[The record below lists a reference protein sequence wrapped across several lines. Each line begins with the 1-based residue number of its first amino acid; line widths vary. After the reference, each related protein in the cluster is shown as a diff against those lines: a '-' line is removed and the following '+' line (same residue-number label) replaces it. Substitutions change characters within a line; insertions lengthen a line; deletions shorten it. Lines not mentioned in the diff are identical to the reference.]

1 MISGQVDF
9 KPMYVMLENLD
20 KRIKQSGDV
29 RGIMSLTREKVWQAI
44 YEFAVIAIEFDKA
57 DCMQRIE
64 TLNAKNLEMFIKNE
78 NLIATNTE
86 LYKRL
91 LKYEDAEGISI
102 SEEGWYRD
110 WETFQGS

>member
-29 RGIMSLTREKVWQAI
+29 RGIMSLSRDKVWQAI

-91 LKYEDAEGISI
+91 LKHEDAEGITISAEGSI
-102 SEEGWYRD
+102 VVKKSTEV
-110 WETFQGS
+110 

>member
-20 KRIKQSGDV
+20 NRIKQSGDV

-102 SEEGWYRD
+102 SEEGSIVVKKST
-110 WETFQGS
+110 EV